1 MWRLRV
7 LDGAARQLAALD
19 RLVSRRI
26 VSRLSWL
33 ESNVDKIRAVPLKG
47 DLSNFYKF
55 RVGDYRVIYQL
66 VHDESTIIVHEV
78 GHRSDI
84 YRKR

>member
-7 LDGAARQLAALD
+7 LDGAARQLAELD

-33 ESNVDKIRAVPLKG
+33 ESNVDKIRPVPLKG
-47 DLSNFYKF
+47 DLSKFYKF
-55 RVGDYRVIYQL
+55 RVGDYRVVYQL
-66 VHDESTIIVHEV
+66 LHDESLIIVHEV